1 MEMGGRGTFSHE
13 SNEFSRMEGGQE
25 FLSTDFTD
33 FHRWGWGG
41 RRTEDGRRRTEDRGM
56 GERIDSFKEWRVD
69 KEAWALNLEVLLL
82 GTICVNPC
90 NLWITHP
97 RFPAF
102 V

>member
-1 MEMGGRGTFSHE
+1 
-13 SNEFSRMEGGQE
+13 MEGDQE
-25 FLSTDFTD
+25 FFI
-33 FHRWGWGG
+33 HRLHRLAQMGLGG
-41 RRTEDGRRRTEDRGM
+41 RRTEDGRRRTEDIGM
-56 GERIDSFKEWRVD
+56 GERIDSFKELRVY

-102 V
+102 A